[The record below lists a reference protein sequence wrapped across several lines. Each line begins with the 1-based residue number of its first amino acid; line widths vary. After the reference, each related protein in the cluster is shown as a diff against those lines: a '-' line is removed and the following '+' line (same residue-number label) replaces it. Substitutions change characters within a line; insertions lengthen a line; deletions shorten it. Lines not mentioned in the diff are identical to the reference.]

1 MSAAVVLTDLQ
12 ADTLRALHDEMAEFG
27 DRRYYVRGVFLRLHK
42 AGHLHDLPY
51 LEQNAQPLAVMDEL
65 ADLGLVSRDTDPLLV
80 HHAHW
85 LTSAGYRWLGE
96 PVPDVV
102 TFNEGRVS
110 A

>member
-1 MSAAVVLTDLQ
+1 MTAPVLTALQ
-12 ADTLRALHDEMAEFG
+12 AATLRALHDEMHEFA
-27 DRRYYVRGVFLRLHK
+27 DRRYYIRGVYLRLHK

-51 LEQNAQPLAVMDEL
+51 IEEVNQPLAVMDQLVE
-65 ADLGLVSRDTDPLLV
+65 LGLVRRDTEPLLV
-80 HHAHW
+80 HKAHW

>member
-1 MSAAVVLTDLQ
+1 MTAPVVLTDLQ

-27 DRRYYVRGVFLRLHK
+27 DSRYYVRGVFLRLHR
-42 AGHLHDLPY
+42 AGHMHDLPY
-51 LEQNAQPLAVMDEL
+51 LEQVAQPLAVMDEL
-65 ADLGLVSRDTDPLLV
+65 VVLGLVTVDTDPLLV
-80 HHAHW
+80 DKAHW